1 MMALREEAMSDTTVI
16 AVTTQQLQPKC
27 VEDLPHY
34 GVSVLV
40 CGDMSLL
47 PSMVDGVVDIVLL
60 DRQFAS
66 DGDVERIVETC
77 LGRMIPIIDLVPV
90 TGLES
95 YSPNSVNGDFVVVPS
110 SALELITRINHI
122 LSADQSGDEGRVLRV
137 GTLAVDFER
146 YEVTVRG
153 EPALLTYKEYQLLVV
168 LASNPG
174 IVFTRENLLTRVWGY
189 DYFGGTR
196 TVDVHVRRLRSKL
209 GEDVQSYIETVWNV
223 GYRLRDPRSH

>member
-1 MMALREEAMSDTTVI
+1 MSETTVI
-16 AVTTQQLQPKC
+16 VVTQQRPQPMC
-27 VEDLPHY
+27 VSELSRFEIAVLICED
-34 GVSVLV
+34 S
-40 CGDMSLL
+40 SLFV
-47 PSMVDGVVDIVLL
+47 SMVEGLIDIVVV

-66 DGDVERIVETC
+66 DDDVNIIMGICSE
-77 LGRMIPIIDLVPV
+77 RMIPVIDMVSSS
-90 TGLES
+90 GLEF
-95 YSPNSVNGDFVVVPS
+95 YSPTSGSSDFLVAPS
-110 SALELITRINHI
+110 TALELSTRIARVLNA
-122 LSADQSGDEGRVLRV
+122 SPSEDQRRVLRI
-137 GTLAVDFER
+137 GNLEVDFDR
-146 YEVTVRG
+146 YQVSVKG

-223 GYRLRDPRSH
+223 GYRFRDPANR

>member
-1 MMALREEAMSDTTVI
+1 MSDTTVI
-16 AVTTQQLQPKC
+16 AVTAQQLQPKC
-27 VEDLPHY
+27 VEDLPSL
-34 GVSVLV
+34 GISLLV
-40 CGDMSLL
+40 CGDTALL

-60 DRQFAS
+60 DRQFVPDAA
-66 DGDVERIVETC
+66 VEHIVEAC
-77 LGRMIPIIDLVPV
+77 GRRMIPIIDLVPV
-90 TGLES
+90 TSLES
-95 YSPNSVNGDFVVVPS
+95 YFPLSASGDFVVIPS
-110 SALELITRINHI
+110 SALELLTRINRI
-122 LSADQSGDEGRVLRV
+122 LRAGQRADEGRVLRI

-223 GYRLRDPRSH
+223 GYRLREPRSTYA